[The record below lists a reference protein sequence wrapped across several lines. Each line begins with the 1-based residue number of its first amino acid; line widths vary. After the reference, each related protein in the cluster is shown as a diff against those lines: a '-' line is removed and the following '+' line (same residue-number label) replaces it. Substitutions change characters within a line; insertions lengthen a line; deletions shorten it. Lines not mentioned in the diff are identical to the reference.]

1 MNSNEK
7 DVRQCIIKAA
17 IELMNEYPDIEK
29 ITVRQIAE
37 RAKVGVGSI
46 NYHFNSKDNLLSIA
60 VRDVLAEM
68 AVNLSKPTENLNLN
82 PRDQLKTMLKELC
95 NTSVTNEKLN
105 QFMITHDIISGN
117 MHALL
122 YIIPVLKE
130 IFKDKKEEIEL
141 RVIALQILQPLQ
153 VAAIAPTAFCM
164 YSGYNLYDTAARN
177 QFIDM
182 LLDNLINEKKE

>member
-1 MNSNEK
+1 MNRNEK
-7 DVRQCIIKAA
+7 DVRQCMIKAT
-17 IELMNEYPDIEK
+17 IELLNEIPDIEK
-29 ITVRQIAE
+29 ITVRQIAK

-68 AVNLSKPTENLNLN
+68 AINLSKPTANLNLN
-82 PRDQLKTMLKELC
+82 PRDRLKTMLKELC
-95 NTSVTNEKLN
+95 NAAVTNEKLT
-105 QFMITHDIISGN
+105 QFMVTHDILSGN

-122 YIIPVLKE
+122 YIIPILKE

-164 YSGYNLYDTAARN
+164 YSSFNLYDKKARN
-177 QFIDM
+177 QFIDQ
-182 LLDNLINEKKE
+182 LLDNLINERKE